1 MNINFFFSL
10 GNRDGLGPCNG
21 DSGGGM
27 YLPMNRRW
35 YIRGIVSN
43 SIKDPEDF
51 GADTCTLRNY
61 VIFTDAAKYV
71 TWMKSVMKG

>member
-1 MNINFFFSL
+1 
-10 GNRDGLGPCNG
+10 
-21 DSGGGM
+21 
-27 YLPMNRRW
+27 MNRRW